1 MRRVQSSRLKS
12 VVDEVKGLVSP
23 QGTQCD
29 QPHQSIRTPI
39 PTCVKSPQ
47 SSSQKLRTQAE
58 QDTSHY

>member
-23 QGTQCD
+23 QGTQCG

-39 PTCVKSPQ
+39 PACIQSPQ
-47 SSSQKLRTQAE
+47 SSSQNLAQ